1 MTITLGATTLCA
13 GQTRSVNGAPVGPE
27 NFALSEAFGTV
38 VHECVGA
45 ARVLAE
51 NSRPDAGTCSF
62 GVTRTFPTVD
72 AAVAYACGSIYGEAT
87 SGALKFG
94 SLTVFAR
101 AALRNRSVSLV
112 GCSVK
117 VRYEITG

>member
-38 VHECVGA
+38 VHE
-45 ARVLAE
+45 

-62 GVTRTFPTVD
+62 SVTRTFPTVD